1 MNKSDIKIE
10 LPQDVKFILNT
21 LKENGY
27 ESFVVGGCV
36 RDSILNRPIH
46 DWDITTN
53 AIPEQVINLFDKT
66 IPTGIKHGTVTV
78 MINNVGYEVT
88 TYRTES
94 KYSDGRHPDEVKFVN
109 SLKEDLSR
117 RDFTINAMAY
127 NEEEGLI
134 DYFGGFNDI
143 KHGVIRC
150 VGNPQDRLKED
161 YLRVLRGIRFSLQ
174 LGFKIHYLTRV
185 WIIEY
190 MKEIPKFTSE
200 ERQREEI
207 NKILMELSVKNSKHE
222 WFDEFLYI
230 FGLYDLVDISQ
241 NNPYHC
247 YDVLIHT
254 LTSMT
259 CVDTLELKLTMLLHD
274 IGKGDCKTTDNNGVE
289 HFYGHAKVSKEIAEK
304 WLDRFKYDNKT
315 KEIVLLLIE
324 NHDIEFMPTKKFV
337 KKMLNKFGEENF
349 KKLIKV
355 RKADILAQNPQFT
368 LERLDK
374 VFKVER
380 LLEEVIKDNECFTLK
395 DLAINGNDLKEMG
408 FKGKEIGFY
417 LNYFLNS
424 VINETIK
431 NEREELLKKSKI
443 IYYNL
448 KH

>member
-1 MNKSDIKIE
+1 MSKKDIRIE
-10 LPQDVKFILNT
+10 LPKDVKHILDT
-21 LKENGY
+21 LHKNEY
-27 ESFVVGGCV
+27 EAYIVGGVV
-36 RDSILNRPIH
+36 RDSILNRPVH

-53 AIPEQVINLFDKT
+53 ALPEQVMELFSKV

-94 KYSDGRHPDEVKFVN
+94 KYSDGRHPDEVKFVS

-134 DYFGGFNDI
+134 DYFGGLDAIENEEI
-143 KHGVIRC
+143 TT
-150 VGNPQDRLKED
+150 VGYPYKRFEED
-161 YLRVLRGIRFSLQ
+161 YLRVLRAIRFSVQ
-174 LGFKIHYLTRV
+174 LEFN
-185 WIIEY
+185 IEKY
-190 MKEIPKFTSE
+190 MYNYMYKYILSIDKYVSK

-207 NKILMELSVKNSKHE
+207 NKILLNLTNKDFNSI
-222 WFDEFLYI
+222 WMDDFLGE
-230 FGLYDLVDISQ
+230 FGLGKLCNISQ

-274 IGKGDCKTTDNNGVE
+274 IGKGDCKTTDNNGVN

-304 WLDRFKYDNKT
+304 WLSRFKYDNKT

-324 NHDIEFMPTKKFV
+324 NHDIEFIPTKKFV
-337 KKMLNKFGEENF
+337 KKMLNRFGEENF
-349 KKLIKV
+349 RKLIKV

-395 DLAINGNDLKEMG
+395 DLAINGNDLKEIG

-431 NEREELLKKSKI
+431 NEKEELLTKSKI